1 MSGEPER
8 LREKKRQGIFTD
20 RAGILHDL
28 ALVLCNE
35 SLFPVARMQTMISEL
50 HSRVRRK
57 LIVLD
62 CRATPPAPPSA
73 PPSAPPRSLHSP
85 VLFSRSVSRTS
96 ETGGLDWDLPKV
108 ESCSFLV
115 LCSCKIYFRIFLLIK
130 YFLQIPEEATEKLI
144 SMFVIR
150 PLLTDPTIIPKA
162 VDSHPRRMNGFLT
175 GCLIQVNISY

>member
-8 LREKKRQGIFTD
+8 LREKKRLGIFTD

-62 CRATPPAPPSA
+62 CRATPPAPP
-73 PPSAPPRSLHSP
+73 RSLHSP

-108 ESCSFLV
+108 KSCSFLV
-115 LCSCKIYFRIFLLIK
+115 LCSNKIYFWIFLLIK

-175 GCLIQVNISY
+175 GCLIQVNISS